1 MGARSR
7 PQFYWLLFATDAIS
21 HHGHGFPPHGRT
33 VLAPLV
39 CFSRCFF
46 FQKRNIYE
54 ERLSKQNISRHDNAG
69 GGVESR
75 QPLLEGGLG
84 DVLGRVTL
92 LGTEY
97 VSICQLEIG
106 PVLSPPFFF
115 FLSKR
120 AGNYF
125 SAKAEKWAGGD
136 FFFFFFFFFRP
147 PKMVAS
153 QILTGLVVLVV
164 DIDFAHF
171 VSAGLSPPQE
181 SIPPGRM
188 CQ

>member
-1 MGARSR
+1 M
-7 PQFYWLLFATDAIS
+7 
-21 HHGHGFPPHGRT
+21 
-33 VLAPLV
+33 
-39 CFSRCFF
+39 
-46 FQKRNIYE
+46 
-54 ERLSKQNISRHDNAG
+54 
-69 GGVESR
+69 
-75 QPLLEGGLG
+75 
-84 DVLGRVTL
+84 LGRVTL